1 MATTRNTKATRP
13 PASAT
18 AEVEARHPDPIM
30 AALLGQGRVSL
41 AESQDPDEVARK
53 MLGRIA
59 EAATEDDVFAD
70 TTTPI
75 EDILGADVQLL
86 EVDWRDSDYDEGP
99 GVYAVLRIARLSG
112 ELVTVTTGAADV
124 MAKCRKLQLLGS
136 LPVWVKFAQSR
147 KQTAAGYYP
156 VNMLR
161 GTAPGSF

>member
-1 MATTRNTKATRP
+1 MATTRNTKPAP
-13 PASAT
+13 PAT
-18 AEVEARHPDPIM
+18 AEVEARNPDPIM

-136 LPVWVKFAQSR
+136 LPVWVKFTQSR